1 MIAAWHVLPPRLVTM
16 AEARFIT
23 GSQLGSVM
31 SVTSTSPSFTRAISE
46 TSMITRTLPWPIFE
60 PMARPVA
67 STSPRLP
74 MR

>member
-1 MIAAWHVLPPRLVTM
+1 M

-31 SVTSTSPSFTRAISE
+31 SVTSTSPSCTLADLRDVS
-46 TSMITRTLPWPIFE
+46 ITRTLPAPILE
-60 PMARPVA
+60 PMARPSA